1 MVLQRVFKLDSPE
14 PEKDVNLLVDDV
26 LSENAK
32 AVLDLNSTGGT
43 VLMEGAFRHL
53 CKKKILIK

>member
-1 MVLQRVFKLDSPE
+1 MILQRVFKLDSPE

-53 CKKKILIK
+53 

>member
-1 MVLQRVFKLDSPE
+1 MVLQRVFKQDSPE
-14 PEKDVNLLVDDV
+14 PEKDVNLLVDDI

-32 AVLDLNSTGGT
+32 AILDLNSTGGT

-53 CKKKILIK
+53 